1 MSVLGRCADPDR
13 STAHA
18 KSLLGFRVTV
28 ERDILD
34 PSDPNVKKAVGRE
47 FGAGQGD
54 FQVVGGEGD
63 AGPIDGLIQGER
75 GDALADLSVE
85 KCPAFF
91 RNERADFPTAFP
103 GHASV
108 HLVGR
113 SRRGCSGSS

>member
-1 MSVLGRCADPDR
+1 
-13 STAHA
+13 
-18 KSLLGFRVTV
+18 
-28 ERDILD
+28 
-34 PSDPNVKKAVGRE
+34 
-47 FGAGQGD
+47 
-54 FQVVGGEGD
+54 
-63 AGPIDGLIQGER
+63 
-75 GDALADLSVE
+75 LSVE